1 VVPVKIIVK
10 PRQEEEIL
18 ASTRK
23 DADPKE
29 VLRSIVAK
37 AECCVD
43 HLCGCSSRC

>member
-1 VVPVKIIVK
+1 MQMKVIAE
-10 PRQEEEIL
+10 PRKEEEIL

-23 DADPKE
+23 ETNAKDIQE
-29 VLRSIVAK
+29 SIVAK